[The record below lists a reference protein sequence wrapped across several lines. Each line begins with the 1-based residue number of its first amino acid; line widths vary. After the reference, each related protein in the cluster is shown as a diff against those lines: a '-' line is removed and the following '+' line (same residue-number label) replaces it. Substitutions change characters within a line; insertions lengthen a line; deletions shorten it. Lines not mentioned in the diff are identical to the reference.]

1 MSFFFLIF
9 KSAFRNRLRT
19 LLTSLG
25 VAIAIIAFL
34 VLRTIVAAWNAGYE
48 NSASDRMITRNK
60 ISITFE
66 MPLSYVDKVKNLV
79 GDKGQVSYENWFGA
93 MYPKDEHGFFANL
106 ATDDDVFKMYPE
118 IVIPPDQWKAYVED
132 RQGTVIGSHLAEKYG
147 WKLGDKITLRGT
159 IYAGDW
165 DFNVRAIYHST
176 SRAVDESGMWF
187 HWKYMNEKL
196 PESRRDHVGLILT
209 KVNDGGMATAIGQA
223 IDKEFANSPAETR
236 TESEKQFQ
244 LEFLSM
250 ASALLSAIRI
260 ISYVVLLI
268 LMLILANTM
277 AMATRERTTEY
288 AVMRAIG
295 FQPRHIVGMVLGEG
309 FIIALVG
316 AVLGVALVPPSV
328 QSLAR
333 VLEQSGMG
341 GWAGNMSLE
350 PRDAAFAVGASLLL
364 GMVAAAL
371 PARRAGKLK
380 IVDALRRVE

>member
-79 GDKGQVSYENWFGA
+79 GDKGEVSYENWFGA
-93 MYPKDEHGFFANL
+93 TYPKDEHGFFANL

-118 IVIPPDQWKAYVED
+118 IVIPKDQWEAYVQD
-132 RQGTVIGSHLAEKYG
+132 RRGAVVGTRLAAKYG
-147 WKLGDKITLRGT
+147 WKLGDKVTLRGT
-159 IYAGDW
+159 IYPGDW
-165 DFNVRAIYHST
+165 DFNVRAIYTST
-176 SRAVDESGMWF
+176 SKAVDESSMWF
-187 HWKYMNEKL
+187 HWKYFNEQL
-196 PESRRDHVGLILT
+196 PEARKDHVGLVMV
-209 KVNDGGMATAIGQA
+209 KVNDGSQA
-223 IDKEFANSPAETR
+223 PMIAQQIDKAFSSSPAETR

-250 ASALLSAIRI
+250 AGMLLKAIEA
-260 ISYVVLLI
+260 ISYIVLVI
-268 LMLILANTM
+268 LMLVLANTM

-316 AVLGVALVPPSV
+316 ALLGIALVPPSV
-328 QSLAR
+328 ASLGR

-341 GWAGNMSLE
+341 GFASSMSLE
-350 PRDAAFAVGASLLL
+350 PRDAAFAVAAALAL
-364 GMVAAAL
+364 GMIAAAL

>member
-1 MSFFFLIF
+1 MSFLLLIF

-19 LLTSLG
+19 TLTSLG

-34 VLRTIVAAWNAGYE
+34 VLRTIISMWHSGVE
-48 NSASDRMITRNK
+48 NSQSDRMFSRNK
-60 ISITFE
+60 ISIIFDL
-66 MPLSYVDKVKNLV
+66 PLGYVDKVRNLV
-79 GDKGQVSYENWFGA
+79 GDKGMVSYENWFGA
-93 MYPKDEHGFFANL
+93 VYPKDEHSFFANL
-106 ATDDDVFKMYPE
+106 AADDDAFKIYPE
-118 IVIPPDQWKAYVED
+118 IVIPPDQWTSYVQD
-132 RQGTVIGSHLAEKYG
+132 RQGAIVGTRLAAKYG
-147 WKLGDKITLRGT
+147 WKLGDRVTLRGS
-159 IYAGDW
+159 IYPGDW
-165 DFNVRAIYHST
+165 DFNVRAIYTSS
-176 SRAVDESGMWF
+176 SRAVDESSMWF
-187 HWKYMNEKL
+187 HWKYFNEKL
-196 PESRRDHVGLILT
+196 PEGRKDRVGLIMV
-209 KVNDGGMATAIGQA
+209 KVNDGSQSAAVGQL
-223 IDKEFANSPAETR
+223 IDKEFASSPAETR

-250 ASALLSAIRI
+250 AGMLLTAIEW

-309 FIIALVG
+309 FIVALVG
-316 AVLGVALVPPSV
+316 AVLGLLLVPPSV
-328 QSLAR
+328 ESLAR

-341 GWAGNMSLE
+341 GWAGNMSLD
-350 PRDAAFAVGASLLL
+350 PRDAALAVAAALAL

>member
-1 MSFFFLIF
+1 MSYFLLIF

-19 LLTSLG
+19 SLTALG

-34 VLRTIVAAWNAGYE
+34 VLRTIIAAWHAGE
-48 NSASDRMITRNK
+48 RNSSSDRMFTRNK
-60 ISITFE
+60 ISIIFE
-66 MPLSYVDKVKNLV
+66 LPVSAVDKVKKVV

-93 MYPKDEHGFFANL
+93 VYPKDEHGFFANL
-106 ATDDDVFKMYPE
+106 AADDEAFKMYPE
-118 IVIPPDQWKAYVED
+118 IVIPPDQWTAYSQD
-132 RQGTVIGSHLAEKYG
+132 RMGAIVGTRLAAKYG

-165 DFNVRAIYHST
+165 DFYVRAIYTST
-176 SRAVDESGMWF
+176 SKAVDESSLWF
-187 HWKYMNEKL
+187 HWKYFNEKL
-196 PESRRDHVGLILT
+196 PEGRKDKVGLILT
-209 KVNDGGMATAIGQA
+209 KVDDGAQA
-223 IDKEFANSPAETR
+223 SAVGRSIDKEFASSAAETR

-250 ASALLSAIRI
+250 AGMLLTAIET
-260 ISYVVLLI
+260 ISYIVLLI
-268 LMLILANTM
+268 LMLVLANTM

-316 AVLGVALVPPSV
+316 SLLGVVLSPALLK
-328 QSLAR
+328 SLAK
-333 VLEQSGMG
+333 VMEESMG
-341 GWAGNMSLE
+341 GFLGNFDLEGRAVALAIAVSL
-350 PRDAAFAVGASLLL
+350 AL
-364 GMVAAAL
+364 GMLAAAL
-371 PARRAGKLK
+371 PAVRASKLK